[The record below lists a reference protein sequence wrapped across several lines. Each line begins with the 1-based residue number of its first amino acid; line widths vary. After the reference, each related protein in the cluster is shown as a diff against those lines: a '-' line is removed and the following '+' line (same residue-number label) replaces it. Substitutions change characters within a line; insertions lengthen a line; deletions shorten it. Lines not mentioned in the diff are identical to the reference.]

1 MSKRRRHPRRP
12 EDRPKQRPI
21 ARNASEVV
29 QMMFLLSWASAS
41 AAAKERR

>member
-1 MSKRRRHPRRP
+1 MTRRRRHPRRP

-29 QMMFLLSWASAS
+29 LMCFVLSWVS
-41 AAAKERR
+41 AAAKEKTR